1 LNDLKN
7 NMEQRQYAF
16 GVEKYSL
23 LDNVIFALR
32 KRQVVKRIPKAA
44 GVIADFGSGYDARLL
59 VSLLESGVAKQGI
72 AVDTEFKPEL
82 SSVLNLSLTT
92 ADLNGPITLGDAS
105 VDVALSLAVLEHL
118 DKPEVFL
125 RELHRIVR
133 PGGVVLLTTPGPT
146 SKPLLEFL
154 AFRLGIIDRHEIA
167 DHKQY
172 FSSVMLKEAFVAH
185 TVSPKRFL
193 FGMNNIVMAVR

>member
-1 LNDLKN
+1 
-7 NMEQRQYAF
+7 MEARQYAF

-23 LDNVIFALR
+23 LDNLIFSLR
-32 KRQVVKRIPKAA
+32 KRQVVKRIPQGA
-44 GVIADFGSGYDARLL
+44 GIVADFGSGYDARLL
-59 VSLLESGVAKQGI
+59 LSLLRTGVAKEGI
-72 AVDTEFKPEL
+72 AIDTEFKSEL
-82 SSVLNLSLTT
+82 GSVPHLVCTLAN
-92 ADLNGPITLGDAS
+92 LNGLIQLPDAS

-125 RELHRIVR
+125 RELYRIVR

-154 AFRLGIIDRHEIA
+154 AFRLGIIDKHEIA

-172 FSSVMLKEAFVAH
+172 FSSSMLHVAFVAAGF
-185 TVSPKRFL
+185 TRENVSPKRFL

>member
-1 LNDLKN
+1 
-7 NMEQRQYAF
+7 MEQRQYAF

-23 LDNVIFALR
+23 LDNLIFSLR
-32 KRQVVKRIPKAA
+32 KRQVVKRIPKGAA
-44 GVIADFGSGYDARLL
+44 VVADFGSGYDARLL
-59 VSLLESGVAKQGI
+59 MSLLGTGIAKEGI
-72 AVDTEFKPEL
+72 AVDTEFKPTL
-82 SSVLNLSLTT
+82 SSVLNLSLST
-92 ADLNGPITLGDAS
+92 ADLNGPIPLPDAS

-125 RELHRIVR
+125 SELYRIVR

-154 AFRLGIIDRHEIA
+154 AFRLGIIDKHEIA

-172 FSSVMLKEAFVAH
+172 FSSTMLHDAFVAAGF
-185 TVSPKRFL
+185 TRENVSPKRFL

>member
-1 LNDLKN
+1 
-7 NMEQRQYAF
+7 MEQRQYAF
-16 GVEKYSL
+16 GVEKYSF
-23 LDNVIFALR
+23 LDNVIFSLR
-32 KRQVVKRIPKAA
+32 KRQVVKRIPQREVA
-44 GVIADFGSGYDARLL
+44 IADFGSGYDARLL
-59 VSLLESGVAKQGI
+59 VSLLQSGIAKQGI
-72 AVDTEFKPEL
+72 AVDTEFKSEL
-82 SSVLNLSLTT
+82 SSVPNLSLAI
-92 ADLNGPITLGDAS
+92 ADLNGPIQLGDAS

-125 RELHRIVR
+125 RELYRIVR

-172 FSSVMLKEAFVAH
+172 FSSEMLKDAFVKVGFAPSAV
-185 TVSPKRFL
+185 TPKRFL